1 MQDVSRSA
9 ATVLLQSILVAGG
22 GLLGFCQAF
31 RSERG
36 EDAVFWALR
45 AKPADAVPPY
55 AHDLLARVEKL
66 ERVQGWISPQD
77 LNRSIE
83 RMASELRGEID
94 SRFEA
99 QNRAIESL
107 RDMTGHTGELIERLL
122 DRLDAAGDSVNL
134 HHIAGSRA

>member
-31 RSERG
+31 RSERE
-36 EDAVFWALR
+36 EDG
-45 AKPADAVPPY
+45 DAAGPVPPY

-66 ERVQGWISPQD
+66 ERVQGWVSPQD
-77 LNRSIE
+77 LKASIE
-83 RMASELRGEID
+83 RMASDLRGEID

-134 HHIAGSRA
+134 HNAAGSRA

>member
-1 MQDVSRSA
+1 
-9 ATVLLQSILVAGG
+9 LQSILVAGG

-36 EDAVFWALR
+36 EDAEAALCALR
-45 AKPADAVPPY
+45 AKYAHAVPPY

-66 ERVQGWISPQD
+66 ERVQSWVSPQD

-83 RMASELRGEID
+83 RIASDLRGEID

-122 DRLDAAGDSVNL
+122 DRLDAGGDSLNP